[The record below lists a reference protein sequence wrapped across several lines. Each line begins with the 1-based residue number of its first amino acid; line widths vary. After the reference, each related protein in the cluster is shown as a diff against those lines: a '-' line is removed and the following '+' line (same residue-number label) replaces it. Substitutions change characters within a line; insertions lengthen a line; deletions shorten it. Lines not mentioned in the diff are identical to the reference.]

1 MSLPLKYR
9 PKDFDEVAGNK
20 GAISLLENILEKP
33 VKDIP
38 KVILFIGESGT
49 GKTTLARIMKNKFDC
64 SDMDFH
70 EYNAADDRGIG
81 TIREIRS
88 SSKNNSFTGGNK
100 IYLLD
105 ELHMLTATAQQASLK
120 MLEDVPAKT
129 FFFLCTTNPEKLIR
143 ALRSR
148 ATIVETAPLNS
159 KQMSKLIDKIL
170 KKEKIKKFPKTVKSA
185 IIENSY
191 GAPRDALKLL
201 DAVSGMKKEKQM
213 LKVVSSGIPD
223 ESGVYE
229 LCMLMLNK
237 GTKWKQVSDAIKAI
251 TVTDP
256 ESVRRHIL
264 NIMGGIL
271 LNRGNMKAAVIID
284 IFSDNYFDGGKPKFI
299 KDCFEAINT

>member
-20 GAISLLENILEKP
+20 GAISMLENILEKDM
-33 VKDIP
+33 KDIP
-38 KVILFIGESGT
+38 KVFLFIGESGT
-49 GKTTLARIMKNKFDC
+49 GKTTIARIMKEKLKC

-70 EYNAADDRGIG
+70 EFNASDDRGIG

-105 ELHMLTATAQQASLK
+105 ECHQITATGQAAALK
-120 MLEDVPAKT
+120 MLEDVPKKT

-148 ATIVETAPLNS
+148 ATIVETTPLNT
-159 KQMSKLIDKIL
+159 KQMSKLIDRIL
-170 KKEKIKKFPKTVKSA
+170 KKERIKKFPKEVKNT

-191 GAPRDALKLL
+191 GASRDALKLL

-237 GTKWKQVSDAIKAI
+237 GTKWKQVADAIKAI

-271 LNRGNMKAAVIID
+271 LNRGNIKAAVIID